1 VIHLLNSNRHCRNG
15 WAYKFWFLQILVF
28 INTFIST
35 KPKFLTMKKLLFM
48 FLIALF
54 GATSCKK
61 EVCDN
66 PFYCEWDTPFGV
78 PPFDQIK
85 FEHFKPASLRGM
97 EEEMADVNAI
107 INNTE
112 EPSFDNTIRAL
123 QFTGKLWEKVQRAM
137 GPLTGANTNDSLQA
151 LQRELSPLVSKHRD
165 DIALNEKLFER
176 VKSVYENRDKFNLTP
191 EESKLLEDQYLG
203 FIRNGIG
210 LSAEDKEK
218 LRKINSE
225 LALLGVKFGENL
237 LAETNDFTLV
247 IDNEQDLSGLPEG
260 LRAQAA
266 AAAKAKGMEGK
277 WLFTLQAPSYFPFL
291 TYADNRALREKMF
304 RGYSMR
310 GNNGNEH
317 DNNQILAD
325 IIRLRVE
332 RAMLLGYESHAD
344 YVLERN
350 MAKEPETVLN
360 FLAQIWAA
368 ALPVAKAEAA
378 AQQALID
385 REGDK
390 FKLEPWDWFYYTEKI
405 RKEKY
410 DLSDEETKPYFS
422 AKNVTEGMFYVANK
436 LYGLE
441 FSERND
447 IPLYHP
453 DVKTFEVE
461 RDNKHVGILMI
472 DYHPRASK
480 RGGAWCSPMRPQR
493 LDEKGKFVTPLVSM
507 VTNFTPPSGD
517 TPSLLTPDEASTLF
531 HEFGHALHNLLSN
544 TEYTSGTSRDFVE
557 LPSQIME
564 HWVFEPEVL
573 KVYAKHYQTGEVIPD
588 ALIEKI
594 EKAGKFNQGFITV
607 EYLAASSLD
616 MEYHSMTEPV
626 EINIGEFEKKAME
639 KYGLISE
646 IIPRYRSTYFNHIIG
661 GYSAGYYSYIWCEQ
675 LDADAFK
682 AFKETGDIFNKE
694 VANRFEKEIL
704 ARKGSKDELEM
715 WIAFRGREPG
725 IEALLENRGLIA
737 Q

>member
-1 VIHLLNSNRHCRNG
+1 
-15 WAYKFWFLQILVF
+15 
-28 INTFIST
+28 
-35 KPKFLTMKKLLFM
+35 MKKLFIML
-48 FLIALF
+48 LIISL
-54 GATSCKK
+54 GAVSCKK
-61 EVCDN
+61 ESCEN

-85 FEHFKPASLRGM
+85 FEHFKPAFLKGM
-97 EEEMADVNAI
+97 EEEMAEVNAI
-107 INNTE
+107 INSTE
-112 EPSFDNTIRAL
+112 EPTFDNTIRAL
-123 QFTGKLWEKVQRAM
+123 QFTGELMTRVQRAW
-137 GPLTGANTNDSLQA
+137 GPLSGANTNDSIQA
-151 LQRELSPLVSKHRD
+151 LSREMSPLFSKHRD
-165 DIALNEKLFER
+165 DISLNEKLFER
-176 VKSVYENRDKFNLTP
+176 VKSVYENRDRFDLTP

-210 LSAEDKEK
+210 LSPEDKDK
-218 LRKINSE
+218 LRKLNSE
-225 LALLGVKFGENL
+225 LSLLGVKFGENL
-237 LAETNDFTLV
+237 LAETNAFTLV
-247 IDNEQDLSGLPEG
+247 IDNEADLSGLPEG
-260 LRAQAA
+260 LKAQAA
-266 AAAKAKGMEGK
+266 DAAKAKGMEGK
-277 WLFTLQAPSYFPFL
+277 WLFTLQAPSYFPFM

-304 RGYSMR
+304 RGYMMR
-310 GNNGNEH
+310 GNNGNER
-317 DNNQILAD
+317 DNNKILAD

-332 RAMLLGYESHAD
+332 KARLLGYESHAD

-350 MAKEPETVLN
+350 MAKEPQRVLD
-360 FLAQIWAA
+360 FLGQIWEA

-378 AQQALID
+378 AQQELID
-385 REGDK
+385 REGGK

-422 AKNVTEGMFYVANK
+422 AKNVTDGMFYVANR

-441 FSERND
+441 FTERND

-453 DVKTFEVE
+453 DVKTWEVK

-480 RGGAWCSPMRPQR
+480 RGGAWCSGIRPQR
-493 LDEKGKFVTPLVSM
+493 IDEKGKFVTPLVSM

-544 TEYTSGTSRDFVE
+544 TEYTSGVSRDFVE

-594 EKAGKFNQGFITV
+594 EKAGKFNAGFTTI

-616 MEYHSMTEPV
+616 MEYHSLTEPV
-626 EINIGEFEKKAME
+626 ELNIGEFEQKAME
-639 KYGLISE
+639 KYGLIKE

-682 AFKETGDIFNKE
+682 AFRETGDIFNTE
-694 VANRFEKEIL
+694 VAARFEKEIL
-704 ARKGSKDELEM
+704 SRKGSKDELEM

-725 IEALLENRGLIA
+725 IEALLENRGFISG

>member
-1 VIHLLNSNRHCRNG
+1 MKR
-15 WAYKFWFLQILVF
+15 IL
-28 INTFIST
+28 IM
-35 KPKFLTMKKLLFM
+35 L
-48 FLIALF
+48 LIASL
-54 GATSCKK
+54 GVISCRK
-61 EVCDN
+61 EKCGN
-66 PFYCEWDTPFGV
+66 PFYCDWDTPFEV
-78 PPFDQIK
+78 PPFDKIK
-85 FEHFKPASLRGM
+85 FEHFKPAYLKGM
-97 EEEMADVNAI
+97 EEEMAEVNAI
-107 INNTE
+107 ISNPE
-112 EPSFDNTIRAL
+112 EPTFDNTIRAM
-123 QFTGKLWEKVQRAM
+123 QFTGKLMEKVQRAL
-137 GPLTGANTNDSLQA
+137 GPLSGANTNDSLQA
-151 LQRELSPLVSKHRD
+151 LQREMSPLLSKHRD

-176 VKSVYENRDKFNLTP
+176 VKSVYENRDKFGLTP
-191 EESKLLEDQYLG
+191 EEVKLLEDEYLG
-203 FIRNGIG
+203 FVRSGIG
-210 LSAEDKEK
+210 LSPENKEI
-218 LRKINSE
+218 LRKLNSD

-247 IDNEQDLSGLPEG
+247 IDNEPDLSGLPDG
-260 LRAQAA
+260 IRAQAA
-266 AAAKAKGMEGK
+266 EAAKARGMEGK
-277 WLFTLQAPSYFPFL
+277 WLFTLQAPSYFPFM

-317 DNNQILAD
+317 DNNKILAD

-332 RAMLLGYESHAD
+332 KARLLGYESHAD
-344 YVLERN
+344 YVLELN

-360 FLAQIWAA
+360 FLAQIWEA

-378 AQQALID
+378 AQQGLID
-385 REGDK
+385 REGSK

-422 AKNVTEGMFYVANK
+422 ARNVTDGMFYVANR

-453 DVKTFEVE
+453 DVRTWEVK

-480 RGGAWCSPMRPQR
+480 RGGAWCSAMRPQR
-493 LDEKGKFVTPLVSM
+493 LDENGNFVTPLVSM

-544 TEYTSGTSRDFVE
+544 TEYTSGVSRDFVE

-573 KVYAKHYQTGEVIPD
+573 KIYAKHYQTGEVIPD

-594 EKAGKFNQGFITV
+594 EKAGKFNQGFITT

-616 MEYHSMTEPV
+616 MEYHSLTEPV
-626 EINIGEFEKKAME
+626 ELNIGEFEKKAMD

-675 LDADAFK
+675 LDADAFN
-682 AFKETGDIFNKE
+682 AFKETGDIFDKE
-694 VANRFEKEIL
+694 VAARFEKEIL

-725 IEALLENRGLIA
+725 IEALLENRGFKN
-737 Q
+737 

>member
-1 VIHLLNSNRHCRNG
+1 
-15 WAYKFWFLQILVF
+15 
-28 INTFIST
+28 
-35 KPKFLTMKKLLFM
+35 MKKLLFM
-48 FLIALF
+48 FLIALI

-123 QFTGKLWEKVQRAM
+123 QFTGELLEKVQRAM

-151 LQRELSPLVSKHRD
+151 LQRELSPLFSKHRD

-176 VKSVYENRDKFNLTP
+176 VKSVYENRDRFNLTP

-332 RAMLLGYESHAD
+332 RARLLGYESHAD

-480 RGGAWCSPMRPQR
+480 RGGAWCSAMRPQR

-531 HEFGHALHNLLSN
+531 HEFGHALNNLLSN
-544 TEYTSGTSRDFVE
+544 TEYTSGPSRDFVE

-616 MEYHSMTEPV
+616 MEYHSLTEPV
-626 EINIGEFEKKAME
+626 ELNIGEFEKKAME

-715 WIAFRGREPG
+715 WIAFRGREPR

>member
-1 VIHLLNSNRHCRNG
+1 
-15 WAYKFWFLQILVF
+15 
-28 INTFIST
+28 
-35 KPKFLTMKKLLFM
+35 MKKLLFM

>member
-1 VIHLLNSNRHCRNG
+1 
-15 WAYKFWFLQILVF
+15 
-28 INTFIST
+28 
-35 KPKFLTMKKLLFM
+35 MKKILIML
-48 FLIALF
+48 LIASI
-54 GATSCKK
+54 GVISCKK
-61 EVCDN
+61 ENCEN
-66 PFYCEWDTPFGV
+66 PFYCDWDTPFEV
-78 PPFDQIK
+78 PPFDKIRL
-85 FEHFKPASLRGM
+85 EHFKPAYLRGM
-97 EEEMADVNAI
+97 EEEMAEVNAI
-107 INNTE
+107 INNPD
-112 EPSFDNTIRAL
+112 EPTFDNTVRAL
-123 QFTGKLWEKVQRAM
+123 QFTGKLLEKVQRAM
-137 GPLTGANTNDSLQA
+137 GPLSGANTNDSIQA
-151 LQRELSPLVSKHRD
+151 LQREMSPLFSKHRD

-176 VKSVYENRDKFNLTP
+176 VKSVYENRDKFDLTP
-191 EESKLLEDQYLG
+191 EESKLLEDEYLS

-210 LSAEDKEK
+210 LPPEDKDK
-218 LRKINSE
+218 LRKLNSE
-225 LALLGVKFGENL
+225 LSLLGVKFGENL
-237 LAETNDFTLV
+237 LAETNDFTMV

-260 LRAQAA
+260 IRAQAA
-266 AAAKAKGMEGK
+266 AAAMAKGMEGK
-277 WLFTLQAPSYFPFL
+277 WLFTMQAPSYFPFM

-332 RAMLLGYESHAD
+332 KANLLGYKSHAA

-350 MAKEPETVLN
+350 MAKTPEKVLD
-360 FLAQIWAA
+360 FLGQIWEA

-378 AQQALID
+378 AQQELID
-385 REGDK
+385 REGGK

-410 DLSDEETKPYFS
+410 DISDEETRPYFS
-422 AKNVTEGMFYVANK
+422 AKNVTDGMFYVANR

-453 DVKTFEVE
+453 DVKTFEVK
-461 RDNKHVGILMI
+461 RDNRHVGILMI
-472 DYHPRASK
+472 DYYPRASK
-480 RGGAWCSPMRPQR
+480 RGGAWCSGLRSQR
-493 LDEKGKFVTPLVSM
+493 LDENGKFVTPLVSM

-517 TPSLLTPDEASTLF
+517 TPSLLTPEEASTLF

-557 LPSQIME
+557 LPSQVME

-573 KVYAKHYQTGEVIPD
+573 KVYAKHYQTGELIPE
-588 ALIEKI
+588 ALIEKLDR
-594 EKAGKFNQGFITV
+594 AGKFNQGFTTV

-616 MEYHSMTEPV
+616 MEYHSLTEPV
-626 EINIGEFEKKAME
+626 EINIGEFEKKAMD

-694 VANRFEKEIL
+694 VAARFEKEIL
-704 ARKGSKDELEM
+704 SRKGSKDELEM

-725 IEALLENRGLIA
+725 IEALLENRGFINK
-737 Q
+737 

>member
-1 VIHLLNSNRHCRNG
+1 MLTVFDLLPFIHIFNRLNPN
-15 WAYKFWFLQILVF
+15 A
-28 INTFIST
+28 T
-35 KPKFLTMKKLLFM
+35 TMKKLLIM
-48 FLIALF
+48 ILIVSL
-54 GATSCKK
+54 GAVSCKK
-61 EVCDN
+61 ESCEN
-66 PFYCEWDTPFGV
+66 PFYCDWDTPFEV
-78 PPFDQIK
+78 PPFDLIK
-85 FEHFKPASLRGM
+85 FEHFKPAFLKGM
-97 EEEMADVNAI
+97 EEEMAEVNAI

-112 EPSFDNTIRAL
+112 EPTFDNTIRAL
-123 QFTGKLWEKVQRAM
+123 QFTGELMTKVQRAW
-137 GPLTGANTNDSLQA
+137 GPLSGANTNDSIQA
-151 LQRELSPLVSKHRD
+151 LQREMSPLFSKHRD
-165 DIALNEKLFER
+165 DISLNEKLFER

-210 LSAEDKEK
+210 LSPEDKDK
-218 LRKINSE
+218 LRKLNSE
-225 LALLGVKFGENL
+225 LSLLGVKFGENL
-237 LAETNDFTLV
+237 LAETNSFTLV
-247 IDNEQDLSGLPEG
+247 IDNEADLSGLPEG
-260 LRAQAA
+260 VRAQAA
-266 AAAKAKGMEGK
+266 DAAKAKGMEGK
-277 WLFTLQAPSYFPFL
+277 WLFTLQAPSYFPFM

-304 RGYSMR
+304 RGYMMR
-310 GNNGNEH
+310 GNNGNDR

-332 RAMLLGYESHAD
+332 RAKLLGYESHAD

-360 FLAQIWAA
+360 FLAQIWEA

-378 AQQALID
+378 AQQELID
-385 REGDK
+385 REGGK

-422 AKNVTEGMFYVANK
+422 AKNVTDGMFYVANK

-441 FSERND
+441 FAERND

-453 DVKTFEVE
+453 DVKTFEVK

-480 RGGAWCSPMRPQR
+480 RGGAWCSGIRPQR

-544 TEYTSGTSRDFVE
+544 TEYTSGPSRDFVE

-594 EKAGKFNQGFITV
+594 EKSGKFNQGFVTI

-616 MEYHSMTEPV
+616 MEYHSLTEPV
-626 EINIGEFEKKAME
+626 EINVGEFEKMAME
-639 KYGLISE
+639 KYGLIKE

-675 LDADAFK
+675 LDADGFK
-682 AFKETGDIFNKE
+682 AFKETGDIFNRE
-694 VANRFEKEIL
+694 VAARFEKEIL

-715 WIAFRGREPG
+715 WIAFRGREPN
-725 IEALLENRGLIA
+725 IEALLENRGFLSNK
-737 Q
+737 

>member
-1 VIHLLNSNRHCRNG
+1 
-15 WAYKFWFLQILVF
+15 
-28 INTFIST
+28 
-35 KPKFLTMKKLLFM
+35 
-48 FLIALF
+48 
-54 GATSCKK
+54 
-61 EVCDN
+61 
-66 PFYCEWDTPFGV
+66 
-78 PPFDQIK
+78 
-85 FEHFKPASLRGM
+85 
-97 EEEMADVNAI
+97 
-107 INNTE
+107 
-112 EPSFDNTIRAL
+112 
-123 QFTGKLWEKVQRAM
+123 
-137 GPLTGANTNDSLQA
+137 
-151 LQRELSPLVSKHRD
+151 
-165 DIALNEKLFER
+165 
-176 VKSVYENRDKFNLTP
+176 
-191 EESKLLEDQYLG
+191 
-203 FIRNGIG
+203 
-210 LSAEDKEK
+210 
-218 LRKINSE
+218 
-225 LALLGVKFGENL
+225 
-237 LAETNDFTLV
+237 
-247 IDNEQDLSGLPEG
+247 
-260 LRAQAA
+260 
-266 AAAKAKGMEGK
+266 
-277 WLFTLQAPSYFPFL
+277 
-291 TYADNRALREKMF
+291 
-304 RGYSMR
+304 
-310 GNNGNEH
+310 
-317 DNNQILAD
+317 
-325 IIRLRVE
+325 
-332 RAMLLGYESHAD
+332 
-344 YVLERN
+344 

-360 FLAQIWAA
+360 FLAQIWEA

-378 AQQALID
+378 AQQELID
-385 REGDK
+385 REGGK

-422 AKNVTEGMFYVANK
+422 AKNVTDGMFFVANK

-453 DVKTFEVE
+453 DVKTFEVK
-461 RDNKHVGILMI
+461 RDQKHVGILMI

-480 RGGAWCSPMRPQR
+480 RGGAWCSGIRPQR

-544 TEYTSGTSRDFVE
+544 TEYTSGVSRDFVE

-564 HWVFEPEVL
+564 HWVFEPEVM

-594 EKAGKFNQGFITV
+594 EKAGKFNQGFTTI

-616 MEYHSMTEPV
+616 MEYHSLTEPV
-626 EINIGEFEKKAME
+626 EINIGEFEKKAMD

-682 AFKETGDIFNKE
+682 AFRETGDIFNRE
-694 VANRFEKEIL
+694 VAARFENEIL
-704 ARKGSKDELEM
+704 SRKGSRDELEM

-725 IEALLENRGLIA
+725 IEALLENRGFIS

>member
-1 VIHLLNSNRHCRNG
+1 
-15 WAYKFWFLQILVF
+15 
-28 INTFIST
+28 
-35 KPKFLTMKKLLFM
+35 MKKILIMM
-48 FLIALF
+48 FIASL
-54 GATSCKK
+54 GVISCKK
-61 EVCDN
+61 ESCEN
-66 PFYCEWDTPFGV
+66 PFYCDWDTPFEV
-78 PPFDQIK
+78 PPFDKIK
-85 FEHFKPASLRGM
+85 IEHFKPAFLKGM
-97 EEEMADVNAI
+97 EEEMAEVNAI
-107 INNTE
+107 ISNTD
-112 EPSFDNTIRAL
+112 EPTFDNTIRAM
-123 QFTGKLWEKVQRAM
+123 QFTGKLLQKVQRAW
-137 GPLTGANTNDSLQA
+137 GPLSGANTNDSIQA
-151 LQRELSPLVSKHRD
+151 LQREMSPLFSRHSD

-176 VKSVYENRDKFNLTP
+176 VKSVYENREKFNLTP
-191 EESKLLEDQYLG
+191 EESKLLEDEYLG
-203 FIRNGIG
+203 FIRSGIG
-210 LSAEDKEK
+210 LSSENKEV
-218 LRKINSE
+218 LRKLNSE
-225 LALLGVKFGENL
+225 LSLLGVRFGENL
-237 LAETNDFTLV
+237 LAETNAFTLV
-247 IDNEQDLSGLPEG
+247 IDNEQDLSGIPEG
-260 LRAQAA
+260 IRAQAA
-266 AAAKAKGMEGK
+266 AAARAKNMEGK
-277 WLFTLQAPSYFPFL
+277 CLFTLQNPSYIPFM

-317 DNNQILAD
+317 DNNKILAD

-332 RAMLLGYESHAD
+332 KARLLGYESHAD

-360 FLAQIWAA
+360 FLSQIWEA

-378 AQQALID
+378 AQQELID
-385 REGDK
+385 RESGK

-422 AKNVTEGMFYVANK
+422 ARNVTDGMFYVANR

-453 DVKTFEVE
+453 DVKTWEVK

-480 RGGAWCSPMRPQR
+480 RGGAWCSGMRPQR
-493 LDEKGKFVTPLVSM
+493 IDENGKFVTPLVSM

-544 TEYTSGTSRDFVE
+544 TEYTSGVSRDFVE
-557 LPSQIME
+557 LPSQVME

-594 EKAGKFNQGFITV
+594 EKAGKFNQGFTTI

-616 MEYHSMTEPV
+616 MEYHSLTEPV
-626 EINIGEFEKKAME
+626 ELNIGEFEKKAME

-675 LDADAFK
+675 LDSDAFK
-682 AFKETGDIFNKE
+682 AFKETGDIFDKE
-694 VANRFEKEIL
+694 VAARFEKEIL
-704 ARKGSKDELEM
+704 SRKGSKDELEM

-725 IEALLENRGLIA
+725 IEALLENRGFINR
-737 Q
+737 

>member
-1 VIHLLNSNRHCRNG
+1 MRTV
-15 WAYKFWFLQILVF
+15 
-28 INTFIST
+28 
-35 KPKFLTMKKLLFM
+35 
-48 FLIALF
+48 
-54 GATSCKK
+54 TS
-61 EVCDN
+61 
-66 PFYCEWDTPFGV
+66 
-78 PPFDQIK
+78 
-85 FEHFKPASLRGM
+85 
-97 EEEMADVNAI
+97 
-107 INNTE
+107 
-112 EPSFDNTIRAL
+112 
-123 QFTGKLWEKVQRAM
+123 
-137 GPLTGANTNDSLQA
+137 
-151 LQRELSPLVSKHRD
+151 
-165 DIALNEKLFER
+165 
-176 VKSVYENRDKFNLTP
+176 FNLTP

-237 LAETNDFTLV
+237 LAETNDFTMV

-277 WLFTLQAPSYFPFL
+277 WLFTLQAPSYFPFM

-332 RAMLLGYESHAD
+332 RARLLGYESHAD

-453 DVKTFEVE
+453 DVKTFEVK

-480 RGGAWCSPMRPQR
+480 RGGAWCSP
-493 LDEKGKFVTPLVSM
+493 
-507 VTNFTPPSGD
+507 
-517 TPSLLTPDEASTLF
+517 
-531 HEFGHALHNLLSN
+531 
-544 TEYTSGTSRDFVE
+544 
-557 LPSQIME
+557 
-564 HWVFEPEVL
+564 
-573 KVYAKHYQTGEVIPD
+573 
-588 ALIEKI
+588 
-594 EKAGKFNQGFITV
+594 
-607 EYLAASSLD
+607 
-616 MEYHSMTEPV
+616 
-626 EINIGEFEKKAME
+626 
-639 KYGLISE
+639 
-646 IIPRYRSTYFNHIIG
+646 
-661 GYSAGYYSYIWCEQ
+661 
-675 LDADAFK
+675 
-682 AFKETGDIFNKE
+682 
-694 VANRFEKEIL
+694 
-704 ARKGSKDELEM
+704 
-715 WIAFRGREPG
+715 
-725 IEALLENRGLIA
+725 
-737 Q
+737 

>member
-1 VIHLLNSNRHCRNG
+1 
-15 WAYKFWFLQILVF
+15 
-28 INTFIST
+28 
-35 KPKFLTMKKLLFM
+35 MKKILIMLF
-48 FLIALF
+48 IASL
-54 GATSCKK
+54 GVISCKK
-61 EVCDN
+61 ESCEN
-66 PFYCEWDTPFGV
+66 PFYCDWNTPFEV
-78 PPFDQIK
+78 PPFDKIK
-85 FEHFKPASLRGM
+85 IEHFKPAFLKGM
-97 EEEMADVNAI
+97 EEEMAEVNAI
-107 INNTE
+107 ISNTD
-112 EPSFDNTIRAL
+112 EPTFDNTIRAM
-123 QFTGKLWEKVQRAM
+123 QFTGKLLQKVQRAW
-137 GPLTGANTNDSLQA
+137 GPLSGANTNDSIQA
-151 LQRELSPLVSKHRD
+151 LQREMSPLFSRHSD

-176 VKSVYENRDKFNLTP
+176 VKSVYENREKFNLTP
-191 EESKLLEDQYLG
+191 EESKLLEDEYLG
-203 FIRNGIG
+203 FIRSGIG
-210 LSAEDKEK
+210 LSSENKEV
-218 LRKINSE
+218 LRKLNSE
-225 LALLGVKFGENL
+225 LSLLGVRFGENL
-237 LAETNDFTLV
+237 LAETNAFTLV
-247 IDNEQDLSGLPEG
+247 IDNEQDLSGIPEG
-260 LRAQAA
+260 IRAQAA
-266 AAAKAKGMEGK
+266 AAARAKNMEGK
-277 WLFTLQAPSYFPFL
+277 WLFTLQNPSYIPFM

-317 DNNQILAD
+317 DNNKILAD

-332 RAMLLGYESHAD
+332 KAKLLGYESHAD

-360 FLAQIWAA
+360 FLSQIWEA

-378 AQQALID
+378 AQQELID
-385 REGDK
+385 RESGK

-422 AKNVTEGMFYVANK
+422 ARNVTDGMFYVANR

-453 DVKTFEVE
+453 DVKTWEVK

-480 RGGAWCSPMRPQR
+480 RGGAWCSGMRPQR
-493 LDEKGKFVTPLVSM
+493 IDENGKFVTPLVSM

-544 TEYTSGTSRDFVE
+544 TEYTSGVSRDFVE
-557 LPSQIME
+557 LPSQVME

-594 EKAGKFNQGFITV
+594 EKAGKFNQGFTTI

-616 MEYHSMTEPV
+616 MEYHSLTEPV
-626 EINIGEFEKKAME
+626 ELNIGEFEKKAME

-675 LDADAFK
+675 LDSDAFK
-682 AFKETGDIFNKE
+682 AFKETGDIFDKE
-694 VANRFEKEIL
+694 VAARFEKEIL
-704 ARKGSKDELEM
+704 SRKGSKDELEM

-725 IEALLENRGLIA
+725 IEALLENRGFINR
-737 Q
+737 